1 MQRINANTIDEY
13 IKAFPESMQEKLQRI
28 RSTIRKAA
36 PDATEAISYGM
47 PTFKHHGNL
56 VHFAGYE
63 NHIGFYPGASGIST
77 FKKELTGYVTSK
89 GTIRLPLDKPLPIAL
104 IAKIVKLRVKDNAGR
119 GKRMALKK
127 AKATRERKR

>member
-47 PTFKHHGNL
+47 PTFKHHSNL

-89 GTIRLPLDKPLPIAL
+89 GTIRLPLDKPLPVAL
-104 IAKIVKLRVKDNAGR
+104 IAKIVKFRVKDNAGR
-119 GKRMALKK
+119 GKRMTLKK